1 MPHYMTRFFL
11 TCFCIAWVPW
21 FGQTAEPPT
30 TTSEREDEIFWDS
43 VFSHNHVLDIQIT
56 LPTRHGMRC
65 NHGVRR
71 VKQAK

>member
-1 MPHYMTRFFL
+1 MPHYMTRFLL

-21 FGQTAEPPT
+21 FGQAAAT
-30 TTSEREDEIFWDS
+30 TTNDQEDAVFLDS
-43 VFSHNHVLDIQIT
+43 VFSHSHVLDIQIT